1 MSIPIY
7 CINLESS
14 KQRKSF
20 IEKEWIEK
28 YGFDIKFWKATS
40 KNDPIIQNI
49 EKKTPHINRTMGDGE
64 IALIHSTITLLEYL
78 INNNIKEAII
88 MEDDV
93 FPNPIFNFIS
103 NINLP
108 QIMFNYIEKCK
119 KEFQN
124 LNILMLHR
132 VSCKNSFGIEEEFEY
147 CYKTIHP
154 PWGAQMNYYN
164 SVGIKK
170 FYDNIKDYQILV
182 DHYGKMKGLW
192 GFIGLTKTPFAF
204 HYETKV
210 EIRHKNFNSDIG
222 LR

>member
-14 KQRKSF
+14 KKRKSF

-28 YGFDIKFWKATS
+28 YGFNIEFWKATS
-40 KNDPIIQNI
+40 KNDPIIQNT
-49 EKKTPHINRTMGDGE
+49 EKKSPYINRTIEDGE
-64 IALIHSTITLLEYL
+64 IALIHSTITLLEHL
-78 INNNIKEAII
+78 INNNIKQAIV

-119 KEFQN
+119 QEFLD
-124 LNILMLHR
+124 LNILLMHR
-132 VSCKNSFGIEEEFEY
+132 ISCKNSFGIKKEHEH
-147 CYKTIHP
+147 CYRISRP

-164 SVGIKK
+164 KIGIKK
-170 FYDNIKDYQILV
+170 MYDNLKNYQILI
-182 DHYGKMKGLW
+182 DHYGKMRGLW
-192 GFIGLTKTPFAF
+192 GFIGLTKMPFAF
-204 HYETKV
+204 HYETKA
-210 EIRHKNFNSDIG
+210 EIIHKNFDSDVG
-222 LR
+222 R